1 MIFILQND
9 DKDGGSYLPTMR
21 TGRVCAAQ
29 MKIQPVRRRGQQ
41 RRASRRLVNA
51 MMMMTRMMT
60 MMTMTMMMM
69 MMWMSCLLFLIIKLW
84 MVKFSKLIACF
95 VEDAQDD
102 FICFKD
108 HSADLPARSLIK
120 PPIRQAGMPAY
131 R

>member
-1 MIFILQND
+1 MY
-9 DKDGGSYLPTMR
+9 KYGRSYLPTMR
-21 TGRVCAAQ
+21 IGRECAEQ

-41 RRASRRLVNA
+41 RRASRRLVNMMMM
-51 MMMMTRMMT
+51 MMMMT
-60 MMTMTMMMM
+60 M